1 MVFGLRELKLIL
13 EVHKNDE
20 TTLFIRGGAAI
31 KQPCAVCTGAWYERS
46 TEPLKRLPVLGG
58 RCACNYEQD
67 TPAAALAG
75 DKLGADY
82 RLYDKS
88 GGRIAPRGQYRRRVG
103 SCADG
108 GADGLARA
116 PGICADKRRKRQ
128 PHCQHNHSRNEQWRI
143 FNVLMDFR
151 QTRTNIYG
159 THRRQPTYAHREQV
173 HGLLYMAAYRLMLS
187 KGVTA

>member
-1 MVFGLRELKLIL
+1 MTKLRYSFG
-13 EVHKNDE
+13 
-20 TTLFIRGGAAI
+20 GGAAVR
-31 KQPCAVCTGAWYERS
+31 QPCAVCTGASYECNPQ
-46 TEPLKRLPVLGG
+46 PLERLPVLGG

-88 GGRIAPRGQYRRRVG
+88 GGRIAPGGQYRRRMG

-108 GADGLARA
+108 GADAETLAR
-116 PGICADKRRKRQ
+116 GTCADKRRKQ
-128 PHCQHNHSRNEQWRI
+128 QSHYQHNHSRRIQWRI
-143 FNVLMDFR
+143 FNVHMDSR

-159 THRRQPTYAHREQV
+159 RHWRRPAHAHRQQV
-173 HGLLYMAAYRLMLS
+173 HSLLYMAAYRLMLS
-187 KGVTA
+187 KGVAA